1 MSQQT
6 SPGTRM
12 WAEGL
17 GIFAGS
23 ALLMVGL
30 FQLLEGI
37 SAALKDQVFTVTENY
52 VFSFDLTT
60 WGWIHIVVGAFIAI
74 VGGAILAG
82 QRWALGAGIVLAI
95 VSALMNFAWMP
106 YYPIW
111 AVIIIALDIAVIWA
125 LSTIWSDTR
134 RA

>member
-1 MSQQT
+1 
-6 SPGTRM
+6 
-12 WAEGL
+12 
-17 GIFAGS
+17 
-23 ALLMVGL
+23 MVGL

-37 SAALKDQVFTVTENY
+37 SAVLKDQVFTVTPNY

-60 WGWIHIVVGAFIAI
+60 WGWLHIVVGALIAL

-82 QRWALGAGIVLAI
+82 QRWALGAGVVVAM

-111 AVIIIALDIAVIWA
+111 AVIIIALNIAVIWA
-125 LSTIWSDTR
+125 LSTLLSVTR
-134 RA
+134 RS

>member
-6 SPGTRM
+6 SSGTRM
-12 WAEGL
+12 WADGL

-30 FQLLEGI
+30 FQLLQGI
-37 SAALKDQVFTVTENY
+37 SAALKDQVFTVTPNY

-60 WGWIHIVVGAFIAI
+60 WGWIHIVVGAVIAI

-82 QRWALGAGIVLAI
+82 QRWALGAGVVLAI

-106 YYPIW
+106 YYPVW
-111 AVIIIALDIAVIWA
+111 AVIIIALDIAVIWG
-125 LSTIWSDTR
+125 LSTLLSVGR
-134 RA
+134 R